1 MQLHKE
7 KVIMKSKYGHSL
19 SFTLALVFVFMA
31 TLVMSMSAAAKK
43 DEANLRRITLY
54 EAADL
59 IESDALI
66 VGDVKLAMEG
76 SNPPLLWLRYNIKEI
91 YPLDCYGE
99 KYGDEIYVLYV
110 WTEYT
115 GKVRVQTFNSSCA
128 NGSFYSWRTFSESTP
143 EFDEALLNDDICV
156 QVWQET
162 DDGLDGPDFP
172 PSSGE
177 LILQGHDGS
186 ELACPNE

>member
-1 MQLHKE
+1 
-7 KVIMKSKYGHSL
+7 MKFHYHYTL
-19 SFTLALVFVFMA
+19 STALVAVFG
-31 TLVMSMSAAAKK
+31 LVVGSILSMPTYAKK
-43 DEANLRRITLY
+43 EDPNLRLISLY
-54 EAADL
+54 ELTGGGGQHAS
-59 IESDALI
+59 IK
-66 VGDVKLAMEG
+66 VGEVKLAIAG
-76 SNPPLLWLRYNIKEI
+76 NDPPLLWLRYNINEI

-99 KYGDEIYVLYV
+99 KYGNEIYALYV
-110 WTEYT
+110 WTEHT

-128 NGSFYSWRTFSESTP
+128 NGSFFSWRTFSESTP